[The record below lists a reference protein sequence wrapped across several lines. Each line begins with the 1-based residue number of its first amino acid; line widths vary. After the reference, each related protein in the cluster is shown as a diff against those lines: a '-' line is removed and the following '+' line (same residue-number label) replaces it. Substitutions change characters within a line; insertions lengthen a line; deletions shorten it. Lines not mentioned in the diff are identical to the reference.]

1 MKSRAVQLFSKLNEQ
16 LNFADLEID
25 DPIQRSESNINDAWG
40 INFNNGLQGIINK
53 KAIGK
58 VRAIRAF

>member
-1 MKSRAVQLFSKLNEQ
+1 MYKQK
-16 LNFADLEID
+16 DLIGGIEYD
-25 DPIQRSESNINDAWG
+25 GRGYWSSSESNINDAWG